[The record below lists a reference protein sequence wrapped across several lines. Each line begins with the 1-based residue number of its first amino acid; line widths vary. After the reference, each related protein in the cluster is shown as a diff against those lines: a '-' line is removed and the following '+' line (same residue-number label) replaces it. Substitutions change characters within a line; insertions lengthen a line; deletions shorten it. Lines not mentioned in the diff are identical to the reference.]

1 MRQEE
6 YEKTGVTYY
15 VGLPVT
21 SSALVFPLVM
31 LVHLTCRWD
40 LTMIYFLVML
50 VLAMAFVINVKVR
63 KPGKVGLFVMIVIG
77 LIELIT
83 ILTAFIIY

>member
-1 MRQEE
+1 
-6 YEKTGVTYY
+6 
-15 VGLPVT
+15 
-21 SSALVFPLVM
+21 M

-40 LTMIYFLVML
+40 LTIIYFLVML
-50 VLAMAFVINVKVR
+50 VLAMAFVMNVKVR

-77 LIELIT
+77 LIELIS